1 MTPKS
6 QSMVPS
12 GENRPPERTPAAG
25 MSVCVEASSQ
35 HPADWGRAL
44 ATAISQLVEQIID
57 TTGIDP
63 CREPGGLD
71 LSLHIT
77 GLPGGKSITVTWQP
91 NPASTEET
99 SSQSPLTPSAD

>member
-1 MTPKS
+1 MTPPS

-12 GENRPPERTPAAG
+12 GENRLPEGAVG
-25 MSVCVEASSQ
+25 VGISVCAQASSQ

-57 TTGIDP
+57 TTGVDP

-77 GLPGGKSITVTWQP
+77 GLPAGKAITVTWQP
-91 NPASTEET
+91 KPVNTEE
-99 SSQSPLTPSAD
+99 SFSQPPLTP